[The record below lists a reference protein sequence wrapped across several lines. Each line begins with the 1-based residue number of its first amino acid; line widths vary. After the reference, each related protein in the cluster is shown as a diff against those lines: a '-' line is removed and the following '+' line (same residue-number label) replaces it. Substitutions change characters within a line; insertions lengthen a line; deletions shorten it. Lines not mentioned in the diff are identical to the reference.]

1 MSTLTRGGRRETV
14 KAEKRRRIIDAARRE
29 FSACGFERAT
39 LASIADGAGVA
50 VGTLFLYARDKRELL
65 LMVFNDE
72 LEHITDRGLAAVRND
87 RPLVDELVAY
97 YEMRLAFWGANHE
110 LARPVTADI
119 FKSDRPG
126 EAGPELQRIRDRQ
139 ERVEAAMCT
148 ILRDYIERTGCTP
161 RADVEVLARELH
173 YLYIGVLR
181 WWLCAVDPR
190 LEDAVADLR
199 RFFDLALFGMI
210 APDRSP

>member
-1 MSTLTRGGRRETV
+1 MSTLAGGGRRETV

-29 FSACGFERAT
+29 FSASGFERAT
-39 LASIADGAGVA
+39 MQTIADSAGVA

-72 LEHITDRGLAAVRND
+72 LELITDAGLAAVRDD
-87 RPLVDELVAY
+87 RPIVDELLAY
-97 YEMRLAFWGANHE
+97 YEMRLAFWAANHE
-110 LARPVTADI
+110 LARPMTSDI

-139 ERVEAAMCT
+139 ERVEAAVRA
-148 ILRDYIERTGCTP
+148 ILSAYIERTGCTP

-173 YLYIGVLR
+173 YLYVGVLR
-181 WWLCAVDPR
+181 WWLCAVEPR
-190 LEDAVADLR
+190 LEDATAELR
-199 RFFDLALFGMI
+199 RFFELALFGMI
-210 APDRSP
+210 APG